1 MLKPK
6 PVMDSSN
13 IIMAIVGLFF
23 FLLIFLVLREVMLWY
38 WKVNITI
45 EKLESISISVSSLN
59 EANRKQSRI
68 NFYKAKALGDNQSA
82 YESLLEIVFDELLT
96 NGLRNEERQ
105 QRYDEIKAKHT
116 PTFEKL
122 GYQFPEY
129 ALLFS

>member
-1 MLKPK
+1 MVQDLFT
-6 PVMDSSN
+6 
-13 IIMAIVGLFF
+13 ALIVIGIALAVF
-23 FLLIFLVLREVMLWY
+23 LIFRAVMLWY
-38 WKVNITI
+38 WKIDIV
-45 EKLESISISVSSLN
+45 ESKLESISASLYSLN

-68 NFYKAKALGDNQSA
+68 NFYKAKVLGDKQSA
-82 YESLLEIVFDELLT
+82 HESLLEIVFDELLT